1 MICLSIPSSQTYSSI
16 KYSIEGDG
24 KADAKFEER
33 TEVCIIAGSPRPDLR
48 VRESPHR
55 GFAQQPQEVDQDAQ

>member
-1 MICLSIPSSQTYSSI
+1 MICLSIPSSQIYSSI

-48 VRESPHR
+48 VRESPH
-55 GFAQQPQEVDQDAQ
+55 